1 MRFSQTR
8 PVKIVQLGAGGT
20 GGHIAPHL
28 YRLLYSLDRPV
39 RYIICD
45 GDVVEQ
51 KNLVRQNFTPADLGE
66 NKAQVLAERY
76 SSVFGMETEYVP
88 DFVEDEDRLKDLLI
102 PMRFRQR
109 RPNSYREEI
118 VEEMVILLG
127 AVDNNKSRQ
136 LCHRVFTQ
144 AKELI
149 YIDSGNGEYTGQVVC
164 GVRRGGRTCYP
175 PIGTVYPDVLE
186 ETDKF
191 PTELSCAVGVG
202 SPEHGGQHHRR
213 HRCGRHDL
221 QHSGRGREYGAENHL
236 FHPYRQYPARDSKNK
251 KEERSVKATV
261 DAKEFSQALNK
272 VIKVIKQASIPELE
286 GVLVSISNDRC
297 TLTATDFTTWLT
309 TTIPARGDDLSF
321 VFQRPKDAAR
331 ACGHFEG
338 ELILEAEEKSN
349 HKTRCIQLTM
359 SCGPRAAQMDAF
371 LPEDYPAMREEPA
384 RYTYTVNAARL
395 LERVEHVKYALRKP
409 DDKLEAQRTHVQFD
423 GNKVFAV
430 DGYRLAWD
438 VDEGLAVRQPFMVL
452 PEALKYLK
460 MFGNQEVTASV
471 GEWYLQVTDGTTELQ
486 TRIGGPLVFNVDG
499 AVPKEFKEEFCVWP
513 EEFLRE
519 LDYLKNLT
527 RSIGSACVR
536 FSGGKLSMLTPSG
549 GYCTQIQI
557 DGESSIDFGFEL
569 RYMIDALRQFRREPQ
584 VKLKVINPVAP
595 IILEAEGRSDFAMVL
610 PVRMKQAAAA

>member
-1 MRFSQTR
+1 MR
-8 PVKIVQLGAGGT
+8 
-20 GGHIAPHL
+20 
-28 YRLLYSLDRPV
+28 
-39 RYIICD
+39 
-45 GDVVEQ
+45 
-51 KNLVRQNFTPADLGE
+51 
-66 NKAQVLAERY
+66 
-76 SSVFGMETEYVP
+76 
-88 DFVEDEDRLKDLLI
+88 
-102 PMRFRQR
+102 
-109 RPNSYREEI
+109 
-118 VEEMVILLG
+118 
-127 AVDNNKSRQ
+127 
-136 LCHRVFTQ
+136 
-144 AKELI
+144 
-149 YIDSGNGEYTGQVVC
+149 
-164 GVRRGGRTCYP
+164 
-175 PIGTVYPDVLE
+175 
-186 ETDKF
+186 
-191 PTELSCAVGVG
+191 
-202 SPEHGGQHHRR
+202 
-213 HRCGRHDL
+213 
-221 QHSGRGREYGAENHL
+221 
-236 FHPYRQYPARDSKNK
+236 
-251 KEERSVKATV
+251 ATV

-338 ELILEAEEKSN
+338 ELTLDAVEKSAEKD
-349 HKTRCIQLTM
+349 HCIQLTM

-371 LPEDYPAMREEPA
+371 LPEDYPAMREEQT
-384 RYTYTVNAARL
+384 RHTYTVNAARL

-557 DGESSIDFGFEL
+557 DGESSIDFGFDL
-569 RYMIDALRQFRREPQ
+569 RYMIDALRQFRGEPQ

>member
-1 MRFSQTR
+1 M
-8 PVKIVQLGAGGT
+8 
-20 GGHIAPHL
+20 
-28 YRLLYSLDRPV
+28 
-39 RYIICD
+39 
-45 GDVVEQ
+45 
-51 KNLVRQNFTPADLGE
+51 
-66 NKAQVLAERY
+66 
-76 SSVFGMETEYVP
+76 
-88 DFVEDEDRLKDLLI
+88 
-102 PMRFRQR
+102 
-109 RPNSYREEI
+109 
-118 VEEMVILLG
+118 
-127 AVDNNKSRQ
+127 
-136 LCHRVFTQ
+136 
-144 AKELI
+144 
-149 YIDSGNGEYTGQVVC
+149 
-164 GVRRGGRTCYP
+164 
-175 PIGTVYPDVLE
+175 
-186 ETDKF
+186 
-191 PTELSCAVGVG
+191 
-202 SPEHGGQHHRR
+202 
-213 HRCGRHDL
+213 
-221 QHSGRGREYGAENHL
+221 
-236 FHPYRQYPARDSKNK
+236 
-251 KEERSVKATV
+251 KATV

-272 VIKVIKQASIPELE
+272 VIKVIKPASIPELE

-371 LPEDYPAMREEPA
+371 LPEDYPAMREEQT
-384 RYTYTVNAARL
+384 RHTYTVNAARL

-471 GEWYLQVTDGTTELQ
+471 GEWYLQVTDGTTVLQ
-486 TRIGGPLVFNVDG
+486 TRTGGSLVFNVDG
-499 AVPKEFKEEFCVWP
+499 AVPKEFSEEFYVFP
-513 EEFLRE
+513 KDFLQE
-519 LDYLKNLT
+519 LDYLKKLAHNA
-527 RSIGSACVR
+527 GNVNVH
-536 FSGGKLSMLTPSG
+536 FSNGKLSMMAAG
-549 GYCTQIQI
+549 GHYSTQVRI
-557 DGESSIDFGFEL
+557 DGTSKIDFGFDL
-569 RYMIDALRQFRREPQ
+569 RYMIDALRQFRGEPQ

>member
-1 MRFSQTR
+1 MRA
-8 PVKIVQLGAGGT
+8 I
-20 GGHIAPHL
+20 
-28 YRLLYSLDRPV
+28 
-39 RYIICD
+39 
-45 GDVVEQ
+45 
-51 KNLVRQNFTPADLGE
+51 
-66 NKAQVLAERY
+66 
-76 SSVFGMETEYVP
+76 
-88 DFVEDEDRLKDLLI
+88 
-102 PMRFRQR
+102 
-109 RPNSYREEI
+109 
-118 VEEMVILLG
+118 
-127 AVDNNKSRQ
+127 
-136 LCHRVFTQ
+136 
-144 AKELI
+144 
-149 YIDSGNGEYTGQVVC
+149 
-164 GVRRGGRTCYP
+164 
-175 PIGTVYPDVLE
+175 
-186 ETDKF
+186 
-191 PTELSCAVGVG
+191 
-202 SPEHGGQHHRR
+202 
-213 HRCGRHDL
+213 
-221 QHSGRGREYGAENHL
+221 
-236 FHPYRQYPARDSKNK
+236 
-251 KEERSVKATV
+251 V
-261 DAKEFSQALNK
+261 DAKVFSQALNK
-272 VIKVIKQASIPELE
+272 VTKVLKQSAIPILE
-286 GVLVSISNDRC
+286 GVLVQIKDNIC

-309 TTIPARGDDLSF
+309 TSVPATGDDLGF
-321 VFQRPKDAAR
+321 VFQRPKDAAK
-331 ACGHFEG
+331 ACAYFEG

-371 LPEDYPAMREEPA
+371 LPDDYPAMREEPA